1 MKIVCAP
8 KSYDFTQEQSD
19 LSVVLFGTAD
29 DPDKGA
35 IGNGV
40 PAVVRRARLKPVPLA
55 WDLVSLAL
63 SVFAADLAG
72 HRATSPDGWTRTFDL
87 HVAVSDPVVWSGC
100 KVTVEQ
106 LLRFLTTDL
115 WTVSFFGG
123 GLIPEPHPKALPL
136 EVDAAVLLS
145 GGLDSLIGAIDCG
158 STGKKLIA
166 VSHIVRGDGAKQEI
180 FANALPG
187 IEKHLQLPHAA
198 NIPNAETPASQ
209 RSRSLMFLAYG
220 VLAATSTAG
229 YREGQTVDL
238 HVCENGFIA
247 LNPPLTPARVGS
259 LSTRT
264 THPVVFA
271 HFRSLLATLGLR
283 ANISNPYGSMTKGEM
298 LQSCTDQTLLQKFAG
313 QSTSCGRFKHY
324 SYQHCGRCVPCLVR
338 RAAFEK
344 WMGADTT
351 VYHFNDL
358 GRDEPEYAGFDD
370 VRSVMMAIGESKAV
384 GVRRWLGATLSSA
397 LVTNKDPLREVAERG
412 LRELED
418 LMVKLKVK

>member
-1 MKIVCAP
+1 MRIVCAP
-8 KSYDFTQEQSD
+8 EPYDFAQEQSD
-19 LSVVLFGTAD
+19 LSVVLFGTTN
-29 DPDKGA
+29 DPNKGA

-40 PAVVRRARLKPVPLA
+40 PATVRRARLAPVSLA

-72 HRATSPDGWTRTFDL
+72 HRTTSPDGWTRTFDL
-87 HVAVSDPVVWSGC
+87 YVAVSDPELWSGY
-100 KVTVEQ
+100 KERVEQ

-115 WTVSFFGG
+115 WTVSFLGG
-123 GLIPEPHPKALPL
+123 GLTPEPHPKAKALQ
-136 EVDAAVLLS
+136 VDATVLLS
-145 GGLDSLIGAIDCG
+145 GGLDSLIGAIDRG

-166 VSHIVRGDGAKQEI
+166 VSHIVRGDGAKQET
-180 FANALPG
+180 FANGVPG
-187 IEKHLQLPHAA
+187 VKKHLQLPHAA
-198 NIPNAETPASQ
+198 DIPNAETPASQ
-209 RSRSLMFLAYG
+209 RSRSLMCLAYG

-229 YREGQTVDL
+229 YRDGQTVDL
-238 HVCENGFIA
+238 YVCENGFIA

-271 HFRSLLATLGLR
+271 HFRSLLAALGLR
-283 ANISNPYGSMTKGEM
+283 VNITNPYEAMTKGEM
-298 LQSCTDQTLLQKFAG
+298 LRDCTDQVLLEKYAAL
-313 QSTSCGRFKHY
+313 STSCGRFKTY

-344 WMGADTT
+344 WRGADAT
-351 VYHFNDL
+351 VYRFDDL

-384 GVRRWLGATLSSA
+384 GVHRWLGATLSSA
-397 LVTNKDPLREVAERG
+397 LVRNKDPLREVAGRG
-412 LRELED
+412 LRELEA
-418 LMVKLKVK
+418 LMLKLKVK

>member
-8 KSYDFTQEQSD
+8 ESYDCAQEQSD
-19 LSVVLFGTAD
+19 LSVILFGATN

-40 PAVVRRARLKPVPLA
+40 PAVIRKARLAPASLA
-55 WDLVSLAL
+55 WDIVSLAL
-63 SVFAADLAG
+63 SVFAADMAG

-87 HVAVSDPVVWSGC
+87 HVAVSDPMLWSDC
-100 KVTVEQ
+100 KEIVER

-115 WTVSFFGG
+115 WTISFFGG
-123 GLIPEPHPKALPL
+123 GFTPEPHPKAKPL

-145 GGLDSLIGAIDCG
+145 GGLDSLIGAIDYG

-166 VSHIVRGDGAKQEI
+166 VSHIVRGDGKKQEI
-180 FANALPG
+180 FANGIQG

-198 NIPNAETPASQ
+198 HIPNAETPASQ
-209 RSRSLMFLAYG
+209 RSRSLMYLAYG
-220 VLAATSTAG
+220 VLAATSTAH
-229 YREGQTVDL
+229 YQNGQTVDL
-238 HVCENGFIA
+238 YVCENGFIG

-283 ANISNPYGSMTKGEM
+283 VHISNPYQTVTKGEM
-298 LQSCTDQTLLQKFAG
+298 LLNCKNQELLGKFAAE
-313 QSTSCGRFKHY
+313 STSCGRFKTY
-324 SYQHCGRCVPCLVR
+324 SYRHCGRCVPCLVR

-344 WMGADTT
+344 WKGADAT

-358 GRDEPEYAGFDD
+358 GRDESEYSGFDD
-370 VRSVMMAIGESKAV
+370 VRSVMMAIEESKAV

-397 LVTNKDPLREVAERG
+397 LVTNRDPLREVAERG

-418 LMVKLKVK
+418 LMVKLKVR

>member
-1 MKIVCAP
+1 MRIVCAP
-8 KSYDFTQEQSD
+8 ESYDFAKEKSD
-19 LSVVLFGTAD
+19 LSVVLFGTTN
-29 DPDKGA
+29 DPAKGA

-40 PAVVRRARLKPVPLA
+40 PAVVRKARLAPASLA

-72 HRATSPDGWTRTFDL
+72 HRATSPDGWTRVFEL
-87 HVAVSDPVVWSGC
+87 QVAVSDPVVWSGC
-100 KVTVEQ
+100 KDAVER

-115 WTVSFFGG
+115 WTVSFVGG
-123 GLIPEPHPKALPL
+123 GLTPKAHPKAKPL
-136 EVDAAVLLS
+136 EVAAAVLLS

-180 FANALPG
+180 FANTVPG

-198 NIPNAETPASQ
+198 DIPDAETPASQ

-229 YREGQTVDL
+229 YRNGETVDL
-238 HVCENGFIA
+238 YVCENGFIA

-271 HFRSLLATLGLR
+271 NFRSLLATLGLR
-283 ANISNPYGSMTKGEM
+283 VNISNPYEAMTKGEM
-298 LQSCTDQTLLQKFAG
+298 LLDCKNQLLLEKFAAR
-313 QSTSCGRFKHY
+313 STSCGRFKTY

-344 WMGADTT
+344 WKGSDAT
-351 VYHFNDL
+351 VYHFDDL

-370 VRSVMMAIGESKAV
+370 VRSVMMAISESKAV

-397 LVTNKDPLREVAERG
+397 LVTNKDPLREVARRG
-412 LRELED
+412 LLELEA
-418 LMVKLKVK
+418 LMSKLKVK